1 MRKVCAVSNFH
12 EKSSLTICGHLSWR
26 ETPRIPC
33 KVAHV
38 LTAFLTEKGRN
49 HGKFDILP
57 FRTFSCFICIKVS
70 IDVTS
75 CVYTI
80 SPEKKRVSVQSCL
93 FWDFGK
99 FSPDFHPDPNATYL
113 TVELLGE
120 MGTPHRYPTLL
131 SSIESGF
138 LMFTKTICTVVTPQ
152 SGHCTS

>member
-1 MRKVCAVSNFH
+1 MRKVFAASNFH

-57 FRTFSCFICIKVS
+57 FCTFSCFMLHQGFNRRHVMCLHS
-70 IDVTS
+70 I
-75 CVYTI
+75 
-80 SPEKKRVSVQSCL
+80 PWKKRVSVQSCL

-99 FSPDFHPDPNATYL
+99 FSPYFHPDPNATYL

-120 MGTPHRYPTLL
+120 MGTPHRYPKLL

-138 LMFTKTICTVVTPQ
+138 LMYMKTICTVVTPHT
-152 SGHCTS
+152 GHCTS